1 MNRRNVLGVL
11 LTASFTTACHKNRT
25 AVQPV
30 ITVPPSAPRQTKPK
44 RPQTAASPISPAP
57 LPPPRPPMETPR
69 LGQMLSP
76 DQQRQ
81 YNALIDQ
88 NLATAQASLRLIGSR
103 KLTREQQ
110 ESVREIEHFMQE
122 AADARKVDLVGAKG
136 LAEKAEVL
144 AKDLVQTLK

>member
-1 MNRRNVLGVL
+1 
-11 LTASFTTACHKNRT
+11 
-25 AVQPV
+25 
-30 ITVPPSAPRQTKPK
+30 
-44 RPQTAASPISPAP
+44 
-57 LPPPRPPMETPR
+57 METPR